1 MFRQNVLQS
10 INRRFAI
17 LSLCALTL
25 VISSCANQT
34 IQTETEK
41 NSLWEHHQR
50 EILKLR
56 DWELAGRMAVRV
68 DKDAWSASL
77 YWIQTGDSFEIR
89 IIAPL
94 AQGSALITGDKD
106 SILLKTS
113 DNREFSDKDVN
124 EILKN
129 SFGWSIPLNALK
141 YWIRGIPNS
150 AVTSD
155 KLAINDS
162 GHLQKFEQDGWSI
175 DYQRYDL
182 TKENALPSRVEFTRA
197 RTQVRIVI
205 NRWDLN

>member
-10 INRRFAI
+10 INKRFAI
-17 LSLCALTL
+17 LSMCTLSL
-25 VISSCANQT
+25 VIASCANQT
-34 IQTETEK
+34 IRTETEK
-41 NSLWEHHQR
+41 NSLWENHHT
-50 EILKLR
+50 EILNLR

-68 DKDAWSASL
+68 DNDAWSASL
-77 YWIQTGDSFEIR
+77 FWIQTGDSFEMR

-94 AQGSALITGDKD
+94 AQGTALITGDKD

-150 AVTSD
+150 TLTSD
-155 KLAINDS
+155 KFAINDS
-162 GHLQKFEQDGWSI
+162 GHLQKAEQDGWSI

-182 TKENALPSRVEFTRA
+182 TKEIALPSRIEFSRSG
-197 RTQVRIVI
+197 TQVRIVI

>member
-94 AQGSALITGDKD
+94 AQGVSTN
-106 SILLKTS
+106 
-113 DNREFSDKDVN
+113 NRETK
-124 EILKN
+124 ILFC
-129 SFGWSIPLNALK
+129 S
-141 YWIRGIPNS
+141 R
-150 AVTSD
+150 
-155 KLAINDS
+155 LAITVNF
-162 GHLQKFEQDGWSI
+162 LIKM
-175 DYQRYDL
+175 
-182 TKENALPSRVEFTRA
+182 
-197 RTQVRIVI
+197 
-205 NRWDLN
+205 